1 MRRMSR
7 TSDAPALAGRT
18 IALCLTGGI
27 AAYKSVFLARLLL
40 QAGATVQ
47 PVMTASASRFV
58 GKVTLSGI
66 CARPVLDDMWDS
78 KFGGEAHVSLADEA
92 DLVVIAPTTA
102 DMIAR
107 LAQGRADDLVAAL
120 ALVAR
125 GPVVIAPAMHP
136 RMWAHPATQRNIAT
150 LRADGRLRVVGPVVG
165 PVANGDVGLGRMSEP
180 EEIYAAVL
188 EALEANAP
196 RRDLAGR
203 HVVVTAGP
211 TVEDLDP
218 VRFLGNRS
226 TGKMGFAVAE
236 AAAARGARVSLVAG
250 PVALPTPRGVERI
263 DVRSALELQR
273 TLDAVLGPAL
283 EHADAL
289 IMAAAVAD
297 YRPATFQTDKAKKPR
312 AGQAG
317 DALTIDLVRNP
328 DVLAE
333 IGARRAHEGL
343 SRPVLVGF
351 AVETRDLV
359 DYARKK
365 LHDKR
370 VDLVVGNLAA
380 HGFGGDDDEV
390 VIVGEQTAEP
400 LRASKRAIAD
410 AILDRVAHRLSSLP
424 A

>member
-1 MRRMSR
+1 M
-7 TSDAPALAGRT
+7 SDAPALAGRT

-58 GKVTLSGI
+58 GKVTLSGL

-92 DLVVIAPTTA
+92 DVVVIAPTTA

-136 RMWAHPATQRNIAT
+136 RMWAHPATQRNVAT

-165 PVANGDVGLGRMSEP
+165 PVANGDVGLGRMCEP
-180 EEIYAAVL
+180 EEIFAAVL
-188 EALEANAP
+188 QAIEAIAALAP
-196 RRDLAGR
+196 PRDLAGR

-226 TGKMGFAVAE
+226 TGKMGFAVAA

-250 PVALPTPRGVERI
+250 PVALPTPPGVERI
-263 DVRSALELQR
+263 DVRSALEMQR

-289 IMAAAVAD
+289 VMAAAVAD
-297 YRPATFQTDKAKKPR
+297 YRPATFQSDKAKKPR
-312 AGQAG
+312 EGQAG
-317 DALTIDLVRNP
+317 DAITIELVRNP

-333 IGARRAHEGL
+333 IGARRARGQRA
-343 SRPVLVGF
+343 RPVLVGF

-370 VDLVVGNLAA
+370 VDFVVGNLAA

-410 AILDRVAHRLSSLP
+410 AILDRIAHRLSSLP

>member
-1 MRRMSR
+1 M
-7 TSDAPALAGRT
+7 L
-18 IALCLTGGI
+18 
-27 AAYKSVFLARLLL
+27 LARLLL

-58 GKVTLSGI
+58 GKVTLSGL
-66 CARPVLDDMWDS
+66 CARPVLDDMWDP

-102 DMIAR
+102 DMLAR

-125 GPVVIAPAMHP
+125 GPIVVAPAMHP
-136 RMWAHPATQRNIAT
+136 RMWAHPSTQRNVAT
-150 LRADGRLRVVGPVVG
+150 LRADGRLRLVGPVVG
-165 PVANGDVGLGRMSEP
+165 PVANGDVGLGRMCEP
-180 EEIYAAVL
+180 EEIFAAIVETLTL
-188 EALEANAP
+188 ETQGAP

-226 TGKMGFAVAE
+226 TGKMGVAVAE

-250 PVALPTPRGVERI
+250 PVALSTPRDVARI
-263 DVRSALELQR
+263 DVRSALEMQR
-273 TLDAVLGPAL
+273 ALDDVLGPAL
-283 EHADAL
+283 EGADAL
-289 IMAAAVAD
+289 VMAAAVAD
-297 YRPATFQTDKAKKPR
+297 YRPAAFQAEKAKKPR
-312 AGQAG
+312 EGQAG
-317 DALTIDLVRNP
+317 DALTIELVQNP
-328 DVLAE
+328 DLLAA
-333 IGARRAHEGL
+333 IGARRAQAQRA
-343 SRPVLVGF
+343 RPVLVGF

-359 DYARKK
+359 AYARKK

-390 VIVGEQTAEP
+390 VIVGADGAEP

-410 AILDRVAHRLSSLP
+410 AILDRIASRL